1 MPMETLQL
9 QSCTDCG
16 PAPIKTRR
24 PGLGIVLRFAVGLA
38 IVVVLTLGEVWV
50 IERAPD
56 LNVTVDAAADAAAA
70 TDSYVTP
77 IRGLERDSPPV
88 AVLH

>member
-1 MPMETLQL
+1 MEALQL

-16 PAPIKTRR
+16 PPPIKTRA
-24 PGLGIVLRFAVGLA
+24 PGLGIVLRFAAGLA

-56 LNVTVDAAADAAAA
+56 LNLTVDAAGDVAAV
-70 TDSYVTP
+70 TDSFDTR
-77 IRGLERDSPPV
+77 IRRLERDSPPV

>member
-1 MPMETLQL
+1 LATL
-9 QSCTDCG
+9 
-16 PAPIKTRR
+16 
-24 PGLGIVLRFAVGLA
+24 LRFAAGLA

-56 LNVTVDAAADAAAA
+56 LAVTLDAADDAAAA

-77 IRGLERDSPPV
+77 IRELERDSPPV

>member
-1 MPMETLQL
+1 METLQL
-9 QSCTDCG
+9 QPCTDCG
-16 PAPIKTRR
+16 PALIKTRG
-24 PGLGIVLRFAVGLA
+24 PGLGRLLRFAVGLA

-50 IERAPD
+50 IERAPNLD
-56 LNVTVDAAADAAAA
+56 VTVDEAAA
-70 TDSYVTP
+70 TDSYFTP

>member
-1 MPMETLQL
+1 MELQL
-9 QSCTDCG
+9 QPQPCTDCG
-16 PAPIKTRR
+16 STPPTPTETRR
-24 PGLGIVLRFAVGLA
+24 PGLGLLRLAVALA

-56 LNVTVDAAADAAAA
+56 LSVAVDVAQAAD
-70 TDSYVTP
+70 SYLTP
-77 IRGLERDSPPV
+77 ISELERDSPPV